1 MLSGDHIRQSFSAA
15 LPIMLGYVAIGIPC
29 GILSASIGMNELQVF
44 LLSAVFYSGA
54 GQFMIPNM
62 WLAGSPLASII
73 ASVSLVNTRQML
85 YSASFAPRCERVKK
99 RLAFLFAATVTDE
112 SYGVNTAKFEEGG
125 WSVGRATLVNLFS
138 QSSWA
143 LSNVAGVLVGNAVG
157 IPLAIAS
164 FAMTSI
170 FICLLVTQ
178 KVTPANVVAAAFAI
192 LGVYTCKTIGLSG
205 PAILVGALVGV
216 MAALLFTGEPM
227 GWGDY
232 FIVLGCC
239 AITMLVCRVVP
250 LFVLKGKELP
260 EGVGQAL
267 GFIPPA
273 AFAALVANDLLT
285 PGMFDAGLWPAAAPL
300 VAALAVALVAWKTKS
315 LLWCAVS
322 GVAAYALLMLL

>member
-125 WSVGRATLVNLFS
+125 WSVGARHAREPF
-138 QSSWA
+138 
-143 LSNVAGVLVGNAVG
+143 
-157 IPLAIAS
+157 LA
-164 FAMTSI
+164 
-170 FICLLVTQ
+170 
-178 KVTPANVVAAAFAI
+178 K
-192 LGVYTCKTIGLSG
+192 
-205 PAILVGALVGV
+205 LVGAVERGRR
-216 MAALLFTGEPM
+216 ARGQRRGHPAGHSLLRH
-227 GWGDY
+227 D
-232 FIVLGCC
+232 VHLH
-239 AITMLVCRVVP
+239 
-250 LFVLKGKELP
+250 LP
-260 EGVGQAL
+260 ACHAEG
-267 GFIPPA
+267 
-273 AFAALVANDLLT
+273 
-285 PGMFDAGLWPAAAPL
+285 DAGQRGGCGGRHRWACTHARPSGFRAPPYSW
-300 VAALAVALVAWKTKS
+300 ARSWA
-315 LLWCAVS
+315 
-322 GVAAYALLMLL
+322 

>member
-125 WSVGRATLVNLFS
+125 WSVGRATLVNL
-138 QSSWA
+138 

-216 MAALLFTGEPM
+216 MAALLFT
-227 GWGDY
+227 W
-232 FIVLGCC
+232 
-239 AITMLVCRVVP
+239 A
-250 LFVLKGKELP
+250 KER
-260 EGVGQAL
+260 G
-267 GFIPPA
+267 
-273 AFAALVANDLLT
+273 
-285 PGMFDAGLWPAAAPL
+285 
-300 VAALAVALVAWKTKS
+300 
-315 LLWCAVS
+315 
-322 GVAAYALLMLL
+322 